1 MSTSREDLIE
11 SCIPMVYHFASR
23 LNSGNTYLDYTDI
36 VSEGYVGL
44 VQAANAFDDTVGA
57 SFSSFAAQ
65 RIRGAMIDAIRA
77 AAPLSRKT
85 AATVKQYEE
94 AVEQVSANA
103 GRSADDS
110 EIAVHLNIDVND
122 VKKMKTW
129 NNFRLVS
136 LDDHHPDSQSYDVAD
151 DYDLEDDVIASVSG
165 DSLRSYIDR
174 LMPRDRAII
183 DRIYFQGYSQRSV
196 AQCYNISE
204 SRLSQVRRRALESL
218 RSMIDADGELAVA

>member
-1 MSTSREDLIE
+1 MSTREELIE

-23 LNSGNTYLDYTDI
+23 LNSGTTYLDYSDI

-44 VQAANAFDDTVGA
+44 IQAANSYDEEMGA

-65 RIRGAMIDAIRA
+65 RIRGAMIDAIRS

-94 AVEQVSANA
+94 AVDVVCAA
-103 GRSADDS
+103 TGRSAED
-110 EIAVHLNIDVND
+110 EEVAEHLNVNVGD

-129 NNFRLVS
+129 NSFRLVS
-136 LDDHHPDSQSYDVAD
+136 LDDHHPDSQAFDVAD
-151 DYDLEDDVIASVSG
+151 DYSLEDDVISSVSG

-174 LMPRDRAII
+174 LLPRDRAII
-183 DRIYFQGYSQRSV
+183 DRIYFQGYSQRMV
-196 AQCYNISE
+196 AQVYNISE
-204 SRLSQVRRRALESL
+204 SRLSQVRRRALDSL
-218 RSMIDADGELAVA
+218 RNMIQSDGELAVA

>member
-1 MSTSREDLIE
+1 MSTREELIE

-44 VQAANAFDDTVGA
+44 VQAANSYDETMGA

-65 RIRGAMIDAIRA
+65 RIRGAMIDAIRS

-85 AATVKQYEE
+85 AASVKMYEE
-94 AVEQVSANA
+94 AVDVVSASI
-103 GRSADDS
+103 GRTAEDTEVAQQLNV
-110 EIAVHLNIDVND
+110 EIGD

-129 NNFRLVS
+129 NTFRLVS
-136 LDDHHPDSQSYDVAD
+136 LDDHHPDSQAFDVAD
-151 DYDLEDDVIASVSG
+151 DYCLEEDVIASVSG
-165 DSLRSYIDR
+165 DCLRSYIDR

-183 DRIYFQGYSQRSV
+183 DRIYFQGYSQRTV
-196 AQCYNISE
+196 AQVYNISE
-204 SRLSQVRRRALESL
+204 SRLSQVRRRALEAL
-218 RSMIDADGELAVA
+218 RSMIQTDGELAAA